1 MSSYTIRKFK
11 DRLVFS
17 LAFFCV
23 VIAIIPLGSIL
34 FEVVRNGAPA
44 LSIEF
49 LTQTPGPV
57 GQPGGGIANAIE
69 GTLILIGFT
78 CLIGVPLGVMSG
90 IYLSEY
96 GDNKFG
102 RTVRFFNDVLAEF
115 PSIVVGIFV
124 YVFVVLALGSFS
136 VIAGAISLAIIM
148 LPVVSRTTEESLKLV
163 PNSIR
168 EASMALDIRR
178 WRTIVSVVLSTGR
191 GGIITGVM
199 LSVARI
205 AGETSPLIMTI
216 LGSQWFFA
224 GFNQPMDAL
233 SLRVW
238 RLALLPYDYAHQQG
252 WGAALV
258 LIMIVLTLNVVVSI
272 VTKGRYR
279 TRG

>member
-1 MSSYTIRKFK
+1 MASYTVRKFK
-11 DRLVFS
+11 DRLAFG
-17 LAFFCV
+17 LAALCV
-23 VIAIIPLGSIL
+23 LIAVIPLGSIL

-44 LSIEF
+44 ISIEF
-49 LTQTPGPV
+49 LTQTPGPI

-69 GTLILIGFT
+69 GTLILIGLT

-124 YVFVVLALGSFS
+124 YVLVVLMLGSFS
-136 VIAGAISLAIIM
+136 VIAGAIALAIIM

-168 EASMALDIRR
+168 EAAMALGVRR
-178 WRTIVSVVLSTGR
+178 WRTIVSVVLSTGK
-191 GGIITGVM
+191 GGIVTGIM

-205 AGETSPLIMTI
+205 AGMGSSVNSHPVS
-216 LGSQWFFA
+216 LGSEHWSTCS
-224 GFNQPMDAL
+224 N
-233 SLRVW
+233 
-238 RLALLPYDYAHQQG
+238 
-252 WGAALV
+252 
-258 LIMIVLTLNVVVSI
+258 
-272 VTKGRYR
+272 
-279 TRG
+279 